1 MSPSSA
7 ATQAP
12 EDRGFRKVVP
22 LARVQLLTDALFA
35 LSMMVILL
43 QVEYPDPDIIVT
55 DEQIREFLVEQ
66 ALAIE
71 VFAVTFLLIAIYWVK
86 HMEQFGYIR
95 EIDYRLL
102 WLQLGY
108 LLFLVLLPVLNAY
121 AVLYPLHPLVFVS
134 YCGVLVGMGF
144 FSAASWRYAAKGGRL
159 LNKAADPEV
168 VRRIW
173 QDALIEPV
181 TAAAAIGVAFWSVE
195 AGQAA
200 LLVIP
205 LAFGIQRW
213 RGKRNAQGSADR

>member
-1 MSPSSA
+1 MSSRE
-7 ATQAP
+7 P
-12 EDRGFRKVVP
+12 EDRGFRKIVP

-43 QVEYPDPDIIVT
+43 QVEYPDPELVVT
-55 DEQIREFLVEQ
+55 DDQIREFFSEQ
-66 ALAIE
+66 VLALE
-71 VFAVTFLLIAIYWVK
+71 VFAITFILIAIYWVK

-95 EIDYRLL
+95 EMDYRLL

-121 AVLYPLHPLVFVS
+121 AVLYPLNGLVFVS
-134 YCGVLVGMGF
+134 YCAVLVGMGF
-144 FSAASWRYAAKGGRL
+144 FSAASWRYASKGHRL
-159 LNKAADPEV
+159 LNQEVEPEV
-168 VRRIW
+168 VVRLW
-173 QDALIEPV
+173 QDALIEPF
-181 TAAAAIGVAFWSVE
+181 TAAAAILVALWSVE

-213 RGKRNAQGSADR
+213 QRKRRARGSETA

>member
-1 MSPSSA
+1 MPSEN
-7 ATQAP
+7 P
-12 EDRGFRKVVP
+12 EDRGYRKIVP

-35 LSMMVILL
+35 LSMMIILL
-43 QVEYPDPDIIVT
+43 QIDYPDPEVVVT
-55 DEQIREFLVEQ
+55 KAQISAFLDAQLPAVEIY
-66 ALAIE
+66 AI
-71 VFAVTFLLIAIYWVK
+71 TFILIAIYWVK

-213 RGKRNAQGSADR
+213 RGKRNAQPSADR